1 MSNEGI
7 RVEAGTPES
16 KQNMLITEQLQ
27 FGELLSEELLQLL
40 THLKDLIECKQKTQ
54 EIEQYEQKIKHIVD
68 LIFEFLVK
76 ILTEEGLWN
85 ESEENVKATAQKIL
99 EFSLSTHLQFD
110 SHWAKPSY
118 HNEIHILT
126 VIYAFLKV
134 FFALLKSEDIFQI
147 RNTLN
152 TWNQKSETSGSSTS
166 PITLGK
172 FALAMIIA
180 LATHDLGNI
189 LETVQEEERNLKPSF
204 HCNSL
209 YKAANAEERSKQ
221 IASVLISHKFNQA
234 VGAEERSQVGVSV
247 SISEVDIT
255 KITELVTHLIE
266 QTIFQPT
273 PSIESKQTPW
283 WLLIQIID
291 QIGGN
296 VVLLSTNPNYYVS
309 AVAGLIIEIL
319 TVRAADKINL
329 TNFLNFVAF
338 RLNVFTTQGI
348 ITQKFA
354 EKVLALLSGNEFSSL
369 NEPKLN
375 KADKENFAHIVEI
388 LKKAF
393 PDHQVITDKTNQVS
407 LRISQ

>member
-1 MSNEGI
+1 MLNEGAK
-7 RVEAGTPES
+7 VEAGTPELE
-16 KQNMLITEQLQ
+16 QNMPITEQLQ

-110 SHWAKPSY
+110 SHWAKPSF
-118 HNEIHILT
+118 HNEIHILA
-126 VIYAFLKV
+126 VICAFLEI
-134 FFALLKSEDIFQI
+134 LPTLRHDDIFAI
-147 RNTLN
+147 ENTLN
-152 TWNQKSETSGSSTS
+152 TWNQSRKSE
-166 PITLGK
+166 IN
-172 FALAMIIA
+172 LAQFTIAMVIA
-180 LATHDLGNI
+180 LATHDLGNV
-189 LETVQEEERNLKPSF
+189 LEIVQEEERNLKPSF
-204 HCNSL
+204 HCNSF
-209 YKAANAEERSKQ
+209 YKAADAEERSKQ

-266 QTIFQPT
+266 QTIFQPI
-273 PSIESKQTPW
+273 PSTESKQTPW

-319 TVRAADKINL
+319 TVRAANGINL
-329 TNFLNFVAF
+329 TNFLNFIAP
-338 RLNVFTTQGI
+338 RLKILVPDEEEAKKI
-348 ITQKFA
+348 
-354 EKVLALLSGNEFSSL
+354 LALLSDKKFNLLTDPYL
-369 NEPKLN
+369 NQATE
-375 KADKENFAHIVEI
+375 ENFDYIVEI
-388 LKKAF
+388 LEKAF
-393 PDHQVITDKTNQVS
+393 PDHQVITDETNQVF
-407 LRISQ
+407 LTISQ